1 MGINKMIQ
9 HMLYH
14 VSAVVPGMTPHSK
27 NAVVTRTVAGPALL
41 ELMLMREMHVH
52 CNQFPID
59 FTY

>member
-1 MGINKMIQ
+1 
-9 HMLYH
+9 MLYH
-14 VSAVVPGMTPHSK
+14 ISAVVLGMTPHSK